1 VCGEGVSQKKKATN
15 TDSAW
20 CKNRQKK
27 KIVASAGTKKYLAVH
42 KVVHP
47 KHIVRRDKQVR
58 TIGLRRAVGRHTKG
72 LDKVVAL
79 SSLRQSPH

>member
-1 VCGEGVSQKKKATN
+1 MSNKKKGDQHKPARGAKI
-15 TDSAW
+15 D
-20 CKNRQKK
+20 KK
-27 KIVASAGTKKYLAVH
+27 KVREASAGTETYLAVH

-58 TIGLRRAVGRHTKG
+58 TIGLRRADGRHTGG

-79 SSLRQSPH
+79 SSLR

>member
-1 VCGEGVSQKKKATN
+1 VRRGCEPKKKRRPTLTARGAKI
-15 TDSAW
+15 D
-20 CKNRQKK
+20 KKK

-58 TIGLRRAVGRHTKG
+58 TIGLRRADGQHTGG

-79 SSLRQSPH
+79 SSLR